1 MIMSLKTKVEEAIK
15 NAMKAKDQD
24 ALRALRAIKSL
35 ILLAETAEGKSG
47 ELTND
52 EEIKLLTKAAKQRKE
67 SAEIYKQQ
75 GREDL
80 LKKELDELAIIEQF
94 LPKAISDEELKVKLQ
109 EIISRIGATT
119 AKDMG
124 KVMGVAN
131 KELVGQADGKKI
143 SDMVKSLLS

>member
-1 MIMSLKTKVEEAIK
+1 MSLKTKVEEAIK

-80 LKKELDELAIIEQF
+80 LKKELDELVIIEQF

>member
-1 MIMSLKTKVEEAIK
+1 MSLKSKVEEAIK

-24 ALRALRAIKSL
+24 TLRALRAIKSL

-47 ELTND
+47 ELTQD
-52 EEIKLLTKAAKQRKE
+52 EEMKLLTKAAKQRRE

-75 GREDL
+75 NREDL
-80 LKKELDELAIIEQF
+80 LKKELDELAVIEQF
-94 LPKAISDEELKVKLQ
+94 LPKAISDEELKAKLQ
-109 EIISRIGATT
+109 EIISRVGATS

-131 KELVGQADGKKI
+131 KELAGQADGRKI
-143 SDMVKSLLS
+143 SEMVKTLLA

>member
-1 MIMSLKTKVEEAIK
+1 MSLKTKVEEAIK